1 MKEEALRLA
10 YKLEES
16 ARFVYEMILE
26 RDHDSEIAKQL
37 YMAQVKMA
45 KEDENLAKVLRFLL
59 AELDKKDKPIKPL
72 SDEEILEQ
80 FQHKCPRG
88 NRLEI
93 FTYAVRWIEE
103 RHGIK

>member
-1 MKEEALRLA
+1 MREATVIVNKEIDMKEEALRLA

-59 AELDKKDKPIKPL
+59 AELDKKDEKIKEL
-72 SDEEILEQ
+72 SDKNNTKESE
-80 FQHKCPRG
+80 
-88 NRLEI
+88 
-93 FTYAVRWIEE
+93 
-103 RHGIK
+103 

>member
-72 SDEEILEQ
+72 SDEEIVKVWNSFERDDSNLP
-80 FQHKCPRG
+80 FVNFAR
-88 NRLEI
+88 
-93 FTYAVRWIEE
+93 AIEE